1 MMTQSTLGKILP
13 RTATTFEPFL
23 VTATGAT
30 GATGASLLLRPNLF
44 TFDFLALW
52 PMCFEVSLQL
62 LLGGEGSVT
71 AHTEVVSLVDLS
83 PVAAPGGGGREA
95 GITGRADEGFVQL
108 YRRADT
114 GCHWRADS
122 STITGYHRGPQ
133 ISVPRQRNIAH
144 LLLMGSLGF

>member
-1 MMTQSTLGKILP
+1 MFP
-13 RTATTFEPFL
+13 RTVTTFDPFL
-23 VTATGAT
+23 VTAA
-30 GATGASLLLRPNLF
+30 LVLRPDLF
-44 TFDFLALW
+44 TFDFLVLR
-52 PMCFEVSLQL
+52 PVCLQVSLQF